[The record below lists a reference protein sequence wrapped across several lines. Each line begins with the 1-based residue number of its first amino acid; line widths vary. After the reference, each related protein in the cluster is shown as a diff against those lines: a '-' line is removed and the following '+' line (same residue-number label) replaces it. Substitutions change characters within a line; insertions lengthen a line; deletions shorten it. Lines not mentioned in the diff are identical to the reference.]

1 MNLRHQ
7 VPEFERLFIKQRL
20 DNPALVKEWCADVD
34 HDVRLPLLAL
44 VEGQVIGRATQHRRW
59 RLSNL
64 RVGDRMV
71 SHTMKLVLTCLALL
85 TTLTSAATFR
95 AGVATVDIS
104 PTEFPRI
111 IAGGFLEGRGEK
123 LADKLFVRSF
133 VLDDGKMKIAFA
145 IVDTC
150 MMEQALIDEA
160 KGIASK
166 QCGIPVERMMVSATH
181 THSAPAAMGCL
192 GTRKDTVYAKFLTPK
207 IAEAIVAANAALQPA
222 RIGWGSFD
230 DWEHT
235 HNRRWIRLPG
245 KEVVDPFGQP
255 TGRANMHPGYLSKDV
270 VGPSGPVDPQ
280 ISVIALQTLDGK
292 PLGVLANYSQHYF
305 GTAPVSADYFG
316 LFCKHL
322 AAKMGQQGDGNGPFV
337 CAMSQGTS
345 GDQMWMDYGAEKKT
359 LTIDHYASE
368 VADSAMKALQ
378 TVKYVDHA
386 PLGMVEKTL
395 ELNYRVPDEKRLAW
409 ARPIAAKIENDVPK
423 SKEEVYAREALILHE
438 RQKTSVKL
446 QAIRIGDLSIATL
459 PNEVYAI
466 TGLKLRE
473 KSPFGTHFN
482 IELANG
488 AEGYIPPPEQH
499 ELGGYTTWPARTA
512 GLEFFAETEIYEA
525 LVSAVFPLHDS
536 PSQPKVLRLGDY
548 PTALKSSA
556 PFAHWTLDS
565 MDLYAGLNVFF
576 GNPPKPRYSNTRRGM
591 EAMPPY
597 LAAENAK
604 AALIFSGTI
613 AIGLPGVG
621 SGLGYGENSALH
633 HSAFGV
639 SDLINR
645 SIHLAGGH
653 LETSNLKLGTQSSI
667 ALWFWLGHESG
678 ASDRKGELINALGVS
693 LKAHQFPDHTV
704 SLEWSA
710 PSEAPRSESSV
721 RNERPQTPDAA
732 QGTVRTTF
740 FADDW
745 HFAVLIRDGE
755 NVRVHLDGSEKPV
768 LTGKAG
774 KAANEVLFGQ
784 GLEGRLDEITIW
796 DRVIEPSLIAKLW
809 NISKVG
815 EENAKRAISRAE
827 RKKRAQVQSSAL
839 LKVHEN
845 WSASMRFK
853 NTKANNV
860 SAVTAYLISRGPK
873 GDHQAPGDHL
883 GIGGNFKDSSPGR
896 LFVFNGN
903 AASQIVRGT
912 TVIEPGTWNDVKM
925 ERLGSRVKV
934 TLNGKVEID
943 AELPVTAPGAKELF
957 FGKRCDDFA
966 PLEGTFEKVEVAGL
980 EKPAAPAPAPK
991 IELASKPLSPE
1002 ESAKK
1007 WHVREG
1013 YRIELVA
1020 AEPVVLDPVAF
1031 DWDEQ
1036 GRLWVI
1042 EMADYPMGMDGNGK
1056 AGGRV
1061 VRLEDTDHD
1070 GRYDKRHVIVSDLS
1084 YPTGIL
1090 TWREGVIVTAAPD
1103 IFFIS
1108 PDGTKKVLYTGFST
1122 GNQQLR
1128 VNGLRW
1134 GMDGWVYCAA
1144 GAHHGGYNKGTQI
1157 ECKLTGEKIDLGS
1170 RDFRFKPD
1178 TGEFDPQTGPSQ
1190 FGRARDD
1197 WGHWF
1202 GVQNSF
1208 PLWHYVLQDHYLRR
1222 NPHVIPPDPIHQL
1235 FPRNPPVYPASSME
1249 KRFHSFDQAGRFTS
1263 ACGIEVYRDQ
1273 VLFESGAAVPAAQP
1287 GAGQRPAP
1295 HLHAFTCEPF
1305 HNVVQ
1310 HHILEDDGVTFKAT
1324 VDVGAL
1330 AKARESDSANTS
1342 NSRSL
1347 ATAPTDFLASED
1359 RWCRPVMVRT
1369 GPDGALWV
1377 ADMYRYM
1384 IEHPQWLPQNGK
1396 EELLPHYREGDDKG
1410 RIWKIVKES
1419 IGSRPVFEWDNL
1431 STTPGSVNGWL
1442 RDKMQMVATWK
1453 GQMPAD
1459 PSFASPRGMM
1469 AVHLAWTALLI
1480 GKDSHP
1486 GEICLRLLRQTQP
1499 TDALA
1504 ARVREQA
1511 LQMAEKV
1518 AWSGD
1523 DSPPLHEALAKL
1535 VNDKDAKVRLQLACT
1550 LGELKF
1556 EWAGDL
1562 LAEVLNSA
1570 EQGSPLQ
1577 GAALSSVLPHLERV
1591 CARADAKSFAM
1602 LLRCALAT
1610 KNDKAIA
1617 ALVTRMDAQK
1627 GLEELMAVLD
1637 EKNLS
1642 LAAFAKQVTDA
1653 KAREAVEKMAA
1664 RLQQAAESIQTAPT
1678 MESLALLASD
1688 REHRERVKAL
1698 LPELW
1703 AKTGNA
1709 EVLRLVAKLQ
1719 PQGGVEF
1726 LLEGWDQRTPA
1737 LRVQILET
1745 LLSNDAWT
1753 LALLKRPEAKSADAA
1768 TRARL
1773 MKHPKKGIANLA
1785 EKIFADST
1793 SATRAAVV
1801 EKFKPALKLQGDETR
1816 GKTVFA
1822 SVCISCHR
1830 LDGVGLELGPD
1841 LRSVAQHDAE
1851 KLLNSILDPS
1861 AIIEPGFMAYHC
1873 TLKSGEQLYGVIA
1886 TETSASL
1893 TLKMAGNIT
1902 KSVLRSDVES
1912 LKSSGTSLMPEG
1924 LEAAMTPQSLA
1935 DLIAY
1940 LKLVR

>member
-1 MNLRHQ
+1 MKQAILSL
-7 VPEFERLFIKQRL
+7 FLFISIAAAQ
-20 DNPALVKEWCADVD
+20 PA
-34 HDVRLPLLAL
+34 
-44 VEGQVIGRATQHRRW
+44 
-59 RLSNL
+59 
-64 RVGDRMV
+64 
-71 SHTMKLVLTCLALL
+71 
-85 TTLTSAATFR
+85 FR
-95 AGVATVDIS
+95 AGVAAIDVS

-166 QCGIPVERMMVSATH
+166 QCGIPVDRMMVSATH

-207 IAEAIVAANAALQPA
+207 IAAAIVAANAALQPA
-222 RIGWGSFD
+222 RIGWGSYD

-280 ISVIALQTLDGK
+280 LSVIALQTLDGK

-305 GTAPVSADYFG
+305 GTSPVSADYFG

-322 AAKMGQQGDGNGPFV
+322 AAKMGQQGEGNGPFV

-359 LTIDHYASE
+359 ITIDHYASE
-368 VADSAMKALQ
+368 VAASAMKALQ
-378 TVKYVDHA
+378 TVTYVDHA
-386 PLGMVEKTL
+386 PLGMIEKTL

-409 ARPIAAKIENDVPK
+409 ARPVAAKIENDVPK
-423 SKEEVYAREALILHE
+423 NKEEVYAREALILHE

-466 TGLKLRE
+466 TGLKLRAA
-473 KSPFGTHFN
+473 SPLRLHFN

-488 AEGYIPPPEQH
+488 AEGYIPPLEQH
-499 ELGGYTTWPARTA
+499 DLGGYTTWPARTA
-512 GLEFFAETEIYEA
+512 GLEEEAESKMVDLLQLCYADLNYKPARKTIVYGSPYLRA
-525 LVSAVFPLHDS
+525 IGSAGVLGHWSLNWSTLASHLSDKADASAVF
-536 PSQPKVLRLGDY
+536 R
-548 PTALKSSA
+548 TASFNSEEISFRKSGACLNGVGRMA
-556 PFAHWTLDS
+556 PF
-565 MDLYAGLNVFF
+565 
-576 GNPPKPRYSNTRRGM
+576 
-591 EAMPPY
+591 
-597 LAAENAK
+597 
-604 AALIFSGTI
+604 
-613 AIGLPGVG
+613 LPGVG
-621 SGLGYGENSALH
+621 VGLGYDQESELKQSEFSDH
-633 HSAFGV
+633 FGV
-639 SDLINR
+639 NR

-653 LETSNLKLGTQSSI
+653 LETSNLELGPQASI
-667 ALWFWLGHESG
+667 AVWFWLGHESG
-678 ASDRKGELINALGVS
+678 ASDRSGELINVLGNS
-693 LKAHQFPDHTV
+693 LKTHQDGQH
-704 SLEWSA
+704 
-710 PSEAPRSESSV
+710 RV
-721 RNERPQTPDAA
+721 RLKLGGEETKE
-732 QGTVRTTF
+732 GL

-768 LTGKAG
+768 LSRKGEKG
-774 KAANEVLFGQ
+774 GNKVVFGQ

-796 DRVIEPSLIAKLW
+796 KGVIAPSLIAKLW

-815 EENAKRAISRAE
+815 EENAKRAVSRAE
-827 RKKRAQVQSSAL
+827 RKKRGAAVSAAQKDAVQRTAPHS
-839 LKVHEN
+839 EN

-883 GIGGNFKDSSPGR
+883 GIGGNYKDSSPGR

-912 TVIEPGTWNDVKM
+912 TVIEPGTWNDVKL

-934 TLNGKVEID
+934 TLNGKLEID

-966 PLEGTFEKVEVAGL
+966 PLEGDFSDVVVDGAAASWSAVGSDSATPLSTAGKSSNAGQPTKAVSPMPGGPGISATAL
-980 EKPAAPAPAPK
+980 QDAGAPK
-991 IELASKPLSPE
+991 KVPTATPPLSPE

-1042 EMADYPMGMDGNGK
+1042 EMADYPLGMDGNGK
-1056 AGGRV
+1056 AGGRA

-1108 PDGTKKVLYTGFST
+1108 PDGRKKVLYTGFST

-1144 GAHHGGYNKGTQI
+1144 GAHNAGYNKGTLI
-1157 ECKLTGEKIDLGS
+1157 ECKLTSEKIDLGS

-1263 ACGIEVYRDQ
+1263 ACGIEVYRDR
-1273 VLFESGAAVPAAQP
+1273 VLFDDGKT
-1287 GAGQRPAP
+1287 
-1295 HLHAFTCEPF
+1295 HAFTCEPF

-1310 HHILEDDGVTFKAT
+1310 HHVLEDDGVTFKA
-1324 VDVGAL
+1324 VPDSSHLAPRDEQAAL
-1330 AKARESDSANTS
+1330 KSGNAASKDNAQLIT
-1342 NSRSL
+1342 RSGDGYH
-1347 ATAPTDFLASED
+1347 DFLASED

-1396 EELLPHYREGDDKG
+1396 EEFLPHYREGDEKG
-1410 RIWKIVKES
+1410 RIWRVVKKSSAELQLAKTPPERD
-1419 IGSRPVFEWDNL
+1419 GLR
-1431 STTPGSVNGWL
+1431 TTLWCPNGWQ
-1442 RDKMQMVATWK
+1442 RDKAQMLTMWGKMLPIKEFVDFKEDTARAQT
-1453 GQMPAD
+1453 
-1459 PSFASPRGMM
+1459 
-1469 AVHLAWTALLI
+1469 AWTLLAM
-1480 GKDSHP
+1480 GKLP
-1486 GEICLRLLRQTQP
+1486 TATCLKLLGNETP
-1499 TDALA
+1499 
-1504 ARVREQA
+1504 RVREQA
-1511 LQMAEKV
+1511 LQMAERLT
-1518 AWSGD
+1518 WEGD
-1523 DSPPLHEALAKL
+1523 ESSPLQKAFAKL
-1535 VNDKDAKVRLQLACT
+1535 VNDKDEKVRLQLACS

-1556 EWAGDL
+1556 DWAADL
-1562 LAEVLNSA
+1562 LAELLNAAPAGSA
-1570 EQGSPLQ
+1570 LQ

-1591 CARADAKSFAM
+1591 CGRADEKSAGM
-1602 LLRCALAT
+1602 LFRCALAV
-1610 KNDKAIA
+1610 KNEKAIA
-1617 ALVTRMDAQK
+1617 ALVAR
-1627 GLEELMAVLD
+1627 LEGPAGIAELLGVLD
-1637 EKNLS
+1637 EKDLS
-1642 LAAFAKQVTDA
+1642 LAQFTKQVSSPEAQAGLKRMADMLA
-1653 KAREAVEKMAA
+1653 KAAVVVKTAKEAPPMA
-1664 RLQQAAESIQTAPT
+1664 E
-1678 MESLALLASD
+1678 LALLASD
-1688 REHRERVKAL
+1688 REHREMVKGM

-1703 AKTGNA
+1703 AKSVDVGALAKVRTDGTANTSDSRSLA
-1709 EVLRLVAKLQ
+1709 TAPTEVLRLVSKLQ
-1719 PQGGVEF
+1719 PKGGEQF

-1753 LALLKRPEAKSADAA
+1753 LALLKRPEAKACDAA

-1773 MKHPKKGIANLA
+1773 VKHPKKNIAQTA
-1785 EKIFADST
+1785 EKVFADSV

-1801 EKFKPALKLQGDETR
+1801 EKFKPALGMKGDAAR

-1822 SVCISCHR
+1822 SVCISCHK

-1841 LRSVAQHDAE
+1841 LRSVVQHDAE

-1873 TLKSGEQLYGVIA
+1873 ALKNGEQLYGVIA
-1886 TETSASL
+1886 TETSASM
-1893 TLKMAGNIT
+1893 TLKMAGNVT
-1902 KSVLRSDVES
+1902 RSVLRSDVAS
-1912 LKSSGTSLMPEG
+1912 LKSTGTSLMPEG
-1924 LEAAMTPQSLA
+1924 LEAVMTPQSLA

-1940 LKLVR
+1940 LKVAR

>member
-1 MNLRHQ
+1 MRYL
-7 VPEFERLFIKQRL
+7 
-20 DNPALVKEWCADVD
+20 LV
-34 HDVRLPLLAL
+34 LLLLA
-44 VEGQVIGRATQHRRW
+44 AP
-59 RLSNL
+59 
-64 RVGDRMV
+64 
-71 SHTMKLVLTCLALL
+71 
-85 TTLTSAATFR
+85 AAAQPVFR
-95 AGVATVDIS
+95 AGVAAVDVS
-104 PTEFPRI
+104 PKTFPRI
-111 IAGGFLEGRGEK
+111 IAGGFLEGRGER
-123 LADKLFVRSF
+123 LADRLFVRAF
-133 VLDDGKMKIAFA
+133 VLDDGQMQIALA

-150 MMEQALIDEA
+150 MMEQSLIDEA
-160 KGIASK
+160 KALASK
-166 QCGIPVERMMVSATH
+166 QCGIPVDHMMVSATH
-181 THSAPAAMGCL
+181 THAAPAAMGCL
-192 GTRKDTVYAKFLTPK
+192 GTRKDTEYAKFLTPK
-207 IAEAIVAANAALQPA
+207 IAEAIVAAHAARQPA
-222 RIGWGSFD
+222 RIGWGAFD
-230 DWEHT
+230 DWQHT

-280 ISVIALQTLDGK
+280 LSVIALQTLDGR

-305 GTAPVSADYFG
+305 GSGPVSADYYG
-316 LFCKHL
+316 HFCKHL
-322 AAKMGQQGDGNGPFV
+322 AAKLGQSGEGNGPFV

-345 GDQMWMDYGAEKKT
+345 GDQMWMDYGAEKKSIT
-359 LTIDHYASE
+359 LAPYASE
-368 VADSAMKALQ
+368 VADSALKALQ

-386 PLGMVEKTL
+386 PLGMIEKTL

-438 RQKTSVKL
+438 RQKTSLKL

-466 TGLKLRE
+466 TGLKLRAA
-473 KSPFGTHFN
+473 SPFGMHFN

-488 AEGYIPPPEQH
+488 AEGYIPPLEQH
-499 ELGGYTTWPARTA
+499 GLGGYTTWPARTA
-512 GLEFFAETEIYEA
+512 GLEVQAE
-525 LVSAVFPLHDS
+525 
-536 PSQPKVLRLGDY
+536 PKIV
-548 PTALKSSA
+548 TALSEA
-556 PFAHWTLDS
+556 VAEL
-565 MDLYAGLNVFF
+565 AG
-576 GNPPKPRYSNTRRGM
+576 KPVRTPRTNEGVY
-591 EAMPPY
+591 
-597 LAAENAK
+597 AK
-604 AALIFSGTI
+604 AVRASEPLAHFDCDDLTGLVRNTSGAPARLVGGHAL
-613 AIGLPGVG
+613 GLPGTG
-621 SGLGYGENSALH
+621 SGLGYGVESALRA
-633 HSAFGV
+633 SAFSAADG
-639 SDLINR
+639 INR
-645 SIHLAGGH
+645 AVQLAGGR
-653 LETSNLKLGTQSSI
+653 LEMTDLKIGGQASM
-667 ALWFWLGHESG
+667 AFWFWLGHAGG
-678 ASDRKGELINALGVS
+678 ASDRTGELIQALGVR
-693 LKAHQFPDHTV
+693 LKAHQFPGHTLR
-704 SLEWSA
+704 LEWGDQVASA
-710 PSEAPRSESSV
+710 SAEGSDSAEAE
-721 RNERPQTPDAA
+721 
-732 QGTVRTTF
+732 TTW

-774 KAANEVLFGQ
+774 KTANELLFGQ

-815 EENAKRAISRAE
+815 EENAKRAVSRAE

-839 LKVHEN
+839 LKAHEN

-860 SAVTAYLISRGPK
+860 SPVTAYIISRGPK

-883 GIGGNFKDSSPGR
+883 GIGGNSKDVSPGR

-903 AASQIVRGT
+903 AGGQIVRGT
-912 TVIEPGTWNDVKM
+912 TVIEPGSWHDVKL

-966 PLEGTFEKVEVAGL
+966 PLEGVFEKVEVAGL
-980 EKPAAPAPAPK
+980 EKSAIPALTSK
-991 IELASKPLSPE
+991 VELASQPLSPE

-1042 EMADYPMGMDGNGK
+1042 EMADYPLGMDGNGK

-1061 VRLEDTDHD
+1061 VRLEDTDND

-1090 TWREGVIVTAAPD
+1090 TWRDGVIVTAAPD
-1103 IFFIS
+1103 IFFVS
-1108 PDGTKKVLYTGFST
+1108 PDGTKKLLYTGFST

-1178 TGEFDPQTGPSQ
+1178 TGELDPQSGPSQ

-1208 PLWHYVLQDHYLRR
+1208 PLWHYVLQDHDLRR

-1263 ACGIEVYRDQ
+1263 ACGIEIYRDR
-1273 VLFESGAAVPAAQP
+1273 VLFADAK
-1287 GAGQRPAP
+1287 R
-1295 HLHAFTCEPF
+1295 HAFSCEPF

-1310 HHILEDDGVTFKAT
+1310 HILLEDDGVTFKAT
-1324 VDVGAL
+1324 RDPA
-1330 AKARESDSANTS
+1330 ESK
-1342 NSRSL
+1342 L
-1347 ATAPTDFLASED
+1347 DFLASED

-1384 IEHPQWLPQNGK
+1384 IEHPQWLPQQGRD
-1396 EELLPHYREGDDKG
+1396 ELLPHYREGDDKG
-1410 RIWKIVKES
+1410 RIWKVVRASARSGAKNSAEAEATLAS
-1419 IGSRPVFEWDNL
+1419 A
-1431 STTPGSVNGWL
+1431 NGWL
-1442 RDKMQMVATWK
+1442 RDKAQMRALWEGRV
-1453 GQMPAD
+1453 
-1459 PSFASPRGMM
+1459 PSAAAPLTPE
-1469 AVHLAWTALLI
+1469 AQAQLAWT
-1480 GKDSHP
+1480 
-1486 GEICLRLLRQTQP
+1486 RLLLG
-1499 TDALA
+1499 AAGAGECLELLA
-1504 ARVREQA
+1504 APSPRVREQA
-1511 LQMAEKV
+1511 LQMAARLEWPADLLPALQK
-1518 AWSGD
+1518 
-1523 DSPPLHEALAKL
+1523 ALAACL
-1535 VNDKDAKVRLQLACT
+1535 NDADDKVRLRLACT
-1550 LGELKF
+1550 LGDLDLP
-1556 EWAGDL
+1556 WAGDL
-1562 LAEVLNSA
+1562 LAELLDTA
-1570 EQGSPLQ
+1570 PAGSSLQ
-1577 GAALSSVLPHLERV
+1577 GAAMSSVLPHLERV
-1591 CARADAKSFAM
+1591 CAQFPEGGEPENNRVIGQLF
-1602 LLRCALAT
+1602 RCALAT
-1610 KNDKAIA
+1610 RNDKAVA
-1617 ALVTRMDAQK
+1617 ALVAQVEARVHM
-1627 GLEELMAVLD
+1627 EELLAVLD
-1637 EKNLS
+1637 ENRLS
-1642 LAAFAKQVTDA
+1642 LAEFSTQVSDPS
-1653 KAREAVEKMAA
+1653 ARAALERLSA
-1664 RLQQAAESIQTAPT
+1664 RLAQAAAAVASAEAAPPA
-1678 MESLALLASD
+1678 SDLALLAAD
-1688 REHRERVKAL
+1688 RGHREPVKRL
-1698 LPELW
+1698 LPALW
-1703 AKTGNA
+1703 AKTGDPQL
-1709 EVLRLVAKLQ
+1709 LRLIARLR
-1719 PQGGVEF
+1719 PAGAETF
-1726 LLEGWDQRTPA
+1726 LLEGWEGRTPA
-1737 LRVQILET
+1737 LRAQILET
-1745 LLSNDAWT
+1745 LLADEAWT
-1753 LALLKRPEAKSADAA
+1753 LALLKRPEAKACDAA

-1773 MKHPKKGIANLA
+1773 AQHPKKAVAQAAALA
-1785 EKIFADST
+1785 FQG
-1793 SATRAAVV
+1793 SATRAAVL
-1801 EKFKPALKLQGDETR
+1801 EKFRSALQLTGDAAR
-1816 GKTVFA
+1816 GKVVFA
-1822 SVCISCHR
+1822 QACMSCHK

-1851 KLLNSILDPS
+1851 KLFNSILDPS

-1873 TLKSGEQLYGVIA
+1873 TLHNGDQLYGVIA

-1893 TLKMAGNIT
+1893 TFKLAGNLT
-1902 KSVLRSDVES
+1902 KSVLRSEIAS
-1912 LKSSGTSLMPEG
+1912 LKSTGASLMPDG
-1924 LEAAMTPQSLA
+1924 LEAVLTPQSLA

-1940 LKLVR
+1940 LQQPR

>member
-1 MNLRHQ
+1 MRFKN
-7 VPEFERLFIKQRL
+7 V
-20 DNPALVKEWCADVD
+20 
-34 HDVRLPLLAL
+34 
-44 VEGQVIGRATQHRRW
+44 
-59 RLSNL
+59 
-64 RVGDRMV
+64 
-71 SHTMKLVLTCLALL
+71 MKLFSLLLFLLGGLTA
-85 TTLTSAATFR
+85 SAATFR

-111 IAGGFLEGRGEK
+111 IAGGFLEGRGER

-150 MMEQALIDEA
+150 MMEQSLIDEA
-160 KGIASK
+160 KGIAAK
-166 QCGIPVERMMVSATH
+166 QCGIPVDRMMVSATH

-192 GTRKDTVYAKFLTPK
+192 GTRKDTAYAKFLTPK

-235 HNRRWIRLPG
+235 HNRRWIRHIG

-280 ISVIALQTLDGK
+280 LSVISLQKLDGK

-322 AAKMGQQGDGNGPFV
+322 AAEMGQQGDGNGPFV

-359 LTIDHYASE
+359 ITIDTYASE
-368 VADSAMKALQ
+368 VADSAIKALQ
-378 TVKYVDHA
+378 TVKYLDHA

-395 ELNYRVPDEKRLAW
+395 ELKYRVPDEKRLAW

-473 KSPFGTHFN
+473 WSPFRTHFN

-488 AEGYIPPPEQH
+488 AEGYIPPYEQH
-499 ELGGYTTWPARTA
+499 KLGGYTTWPARTA
-512 GLEFFAETEIYEA
+512 GLETEAESKMLPQLSYALGILGTGVAREAKKEVGVYGHEIKVSKPSAHYSCDEIVSPKLHSPLSFARSMRSDEWVHDA
-525 LVSAVFPLHDS
+525 LLVGGH
-536 PSQPKVLRLGDY
+536 
-548 PTALKSSA
+548 
-556 PFAHWTLDS
+556 
-565 MDLYAGLNVFF
+565 
-576 GNPPKPRYSNTRRGM
+576 
-591 EAMPPY
+591 AMY
-597 LAAENAK
+597 
-604 AALIFSGTI
+604 
-613 AIGLPGVG
+613 LPGVG
-621 SGLGYGENSALH
+621 SGLGYGVESTLKL
-633 HSAFGV
+633 SSF
-639 SDLINR
+639 SKDQSINR
-645 SIHLAGGH
+645 AVQVAGGH
-653 LETSNLKLGTQSSI
+653 IKADWSNLPVERASPKERAPSAASI

-678 ASDRKGELINALGVS
+678 ARDRTGELINALGVS

-704 SLEWSA
+704 RLEWAKERDLPSPSSNPDLASPA
-710 PSEAPRSESSV
+710 PC
-721 RNERPQTPDAA
+721 
-732 QGTVRTTF
+732 

-755 NVRVHLDGSEKPV
+755 NVRVHLDGSDKPV

-815 EENAKRAISRAE
+815 EENAKRAVSRAE

-839 LKVHEN
+839 LKAHEN

-883 GIGGNFKDSSPGR
+883 GIGGSYKESSPGK

-912 TVIEPGTWNDVKM
+912 TVIEPGTWNDVKL
-925 ERLGSRVKV
+925 ERIGSRVKV

-980 EKPAAPAPAPK
+980 ESGAAVPAASKNAGETPAPHSP
-991 IELASKPLSPE
+991 PLSPE

-1013 YRIELVA
+1013 FRIELVA

-1042 EMADYPMGMDGNGK
+1042 EMADYPLGMDGNGK

-1061 VRLEDTDHD
+1061 VRLEDTDSD

-1090 TWREGVIVTAAPD
+1090 TWRKGVIVTAAPD

-1235 FPRNPPVYPASSME
+1235 FPRNPPVYPTSSSE

-1273 VLFESGAAVPAAQP
+1273 VLFNDGKT
-1287 GAGQRPAP
+1287 
-1295 HLHAFTCEPF
+1295 HAFTCEPF

-1310 HHILEDDGVTFKAT
+1310 HHILKDDGVTFKA
-1324 VDVGAL
+1324 VRDPA
-1330 AKARESDSANTS
+1330 ESKM
-1342 NSRSL
+1342 
-1347 ATAPTDFLASED
+1347 DFLASED

-1369 GPDGALWV
+1369 GPDGALWI

-1396 EELLPHYREGDDKG
+1396 EELLPHYREGDDRG
-1410 RIWKIVKES
+1410 RIWRVVRS
-1419 IGSRPVFEWDNL
+1419 S
-1431 STTPGSVNGWL
+1431 PGLQPAKTLARSGGLKPEATLASANGWC
-1442 RDKMQMVATWK
+1442 RDKAQMRALWDGKVPYQLQ
-1453 GQMPAD
+1453 GI
-1459 PSFASPRGMM
+1459 SSLLSASQY
-1469 AVHLAWTALLI
+1469 AWAKLI
-1480 GKDSHP
+1480 LKEFDHQA
-1486 GEICLRLLRQTQP
+1486 CLNMIDFESKEGFELEVCRI
-1499 TDALA
+1499 
-1504 ARVREQA
+1504 REQA
-1511 LQMAEKV
+1511 LQMAEKLEWK
-1518 AWSGD
+1518 ADES
-1523 DSPPLHEALAKL
+1523 SPLQEALAKL

-1562 LAEVLNSA
+1562 LAELLDA
-1570 EQGSPLQ
+1570 APADSPLQ

-1591 CARADAKSFAM
+1591 CAAFPEGGEPENNKAIGM
-1602 LLRCALAT
+1602 LFRCALAT
-1610 KNDKAIA
+1610 NNEKAIS
-1617 ALVTRMDAQK
+1617 ALLSQVEAKMHF
-1627 GLEELMAVLD
+1627 EELLTVLD

-1642 LAAFAKQVTDA
+1642 LAGFAKQVTDA
-1653 KAREAVEKMAA
+1653 KAREAIEKMAA

-1678 MESLALLASD
+1678 MESLTLLASD

-1703 AKTGNA
+1703 AKTGSA

-1719 PQGGVEF
+1719 PQGGEQF
-1726 LLEGWDQRTPA
+1726 LLEGWDQRTPT

-1773 MKHPKKGIANLA
+1773 MKHPKKSIADLA
-1785 EKIFADST
+1785 KKAFADST

-1801 EKFKPALKLQGDETR
+1801 EKFKPALKLPGDAAR

-1822 SVCISCHR
+1822 QVCISCHK

-1902 KSVLRSDVES
+1902 KSVLRSDVAS
-1912 LKSSGTSLMPEG
+1912 LKITGISLMPEG

-1940 LKLVR
+1940 LKKVR

>member
-1 MNLRHQ
+1 
-7 VPEFERLFIKQRL
+7 
-20 DNPALVKEWCADVD
+20 
-34 HDVRLPLLAL
+34 
-44 VEGQVIGRATQHRRW
+44 
-59 RLSNL
+59 
-64 RVGDRMV
+64 
-71 SHTMKLVLTCLALL
+71 
-85 TTLTSAATFR
+85 
-95 AGVATVDIS
+95 
-104 PTEFPRI
+104 
-111 IAGGFLEGRGEK
+111 
-123 LADKLFVRSF
+123 
-133 VLDDGKMKIAFA
+133 
-145 IVDTC
+145 
-150 MMEQALIDEA
+150 MMEQSLIDEA
-160 KGIASK
+160 KGIAEK
-166 QCGIPVERMMVSATH
+166 QCGIPVDRMMVSATH

-207 IAEAIVAANAALQPA
+207 IAEAIVAADKALQPA

-235 HNRRWIRLPG
+235 HNRRWIRLEG

-280 ISVIALQTLDGK
+280 LSVIALQTLDGK

-322 AAKMGQQGDGNGPFV
+322 ATKMGQQGDGNGPFV

-359 LTIDHYASE
+359 ITIDHYASE
-368 VADSAMKALQ
+368 VADSAIKALQ

-395 ELNYRVPDEKRLAW
+395 ELKYRVPDEKRLAW

-423 SKEEVYAREALILHE
+423 NKEEVYAREALILHE
-438 RQKTSVKL
+438 RQKTTVKL
-446 QAIRIGDLSIATL
+446 QAIRIGGLSIATL

-466 TGLKLRE
+466 TGLKLRAD
-473 KSPFGTHFN
+473 SPFGTHFN

-488 AEGYIPPPEQH
+488 AEGYIPPIEQH

-512 GLEFFAETEIYEA
+512 GLEQKAESKMLSMLNEGLLEMAGGPFAQDTHPGGSYALEIHSTNPLAHFGCGETGGTS
-525 LVSAVFPLHDS
+525 LVSEIDN
-536 PSQPKVLRLGDY
+536 K
-548 PTALKSSA
+548 
-556 PFAHWTLDS
+556 TL
-565 MDLYAGLNVFF
+565 
-576 GNPPKPRYSNTRRGM
+576 
-591 EAMPPY
+591 
-597 LAAENAK
+597 LAN
-604 AALIFSGTI
+604 LIGPHAFY
-613 AIGLPGVG
+613 LPGVG
-621 SGLGYGENSALH
+621 SGLGYDTESALTG
-633 HSAFGV
+633 SALTGSVFASYAFSG
-639 SDLINR
+639 SKHINR

-653 LETSNLKLGTQSSI
+653 LETSNLKLGTQATI

-678 ASDRKGELINALGVS
+678 ASDRTGELINALGVS
-693 LKAHQFPDHTV
+693 LKAHQFADHTV
-704 SLEWSA
+704 QLEWSA

-721 RNERPQTPDAA
+721 RSVPGDATAA
-732 QGTVRTTF
+732 QGTVRTT

-745 HFAVLIRDGE
+745 HFAVLIRDGG

-774 KAANEVLFGQ
+774 KAADEVLFGQ

-796 DRVIEPSLIAKLW
+796 DRVIEHSLVAKLW

-815 EENAKRAISRAE
+815 EENAKRAVSRAE
-827 RKKRAQVQSSAL
+827 RKKRVAAVTAAQKDAVQRTAPHS
-839 LKVHEN
+839 EN

-873 GDHQAPGDHL
+873 GDSKAPGDHL
-883 GIGGNFKDSSPGR
+883 GIGGSYKDSSPGR

-912 TVIEPGTWNDVKM
+912 TVIEPGTWNDVKL

-991 IELASKPLSPE
+991 IELASQPLSPE

-1042 EMADYPMGMDGNGK
+1042 EMADYPLGMDGNGK

-1273 VLFESGAAVPAAQP
+1273 VLFTDGKT
-1287 GAGQRPAP
+1287 
-1295 HLHAFTCEPF
+1295 HAFTCEPF

-1310 HHILEDDGVTFKAT
+1310 HHILEDDGVTFKA
-1324 VDVGAL
+1324 VRDPA
-1330 AKARESDSANTS
+1330 ESKM
-1342 NSRSL
+1342 
-1347 ATAPTDFLASED
+1347 DFLASED

-1410 RIWKIVKES
+1410 RIWRVVKQGAEGGAQRAAIPPAPQPTVDPVTKAVTLHLTNHPASWWES
-1419 IGSRPVFEWDNL
+1419 S
-1431 STTPGSVNGWL
+1431 NGWL
-1442 RDKMQMVATWK
+1442 RDKWQMKALWSNWPYEVGVWK
-1453 GQMPAD
+1453 K
-1459 PSFASPRGMM
+1459 PRGII
-1469 AVHLAWTALLI
+1469 AAQCLWTHVLHGKSSALRGGVL
-1480 GKDSHP
+1480 DF
-1486 GEICLRLLRQTQP
+1486 LLRKEP
-1499 TDALA
+1499 
-1504 ARVREQA
+1504 RSCEQA
-1511 LQMAEKV
+1511 LQMAELLN
-1518 AWSGD
+1518 WD
-1523 DSPPLHEALAKL
+1523 HEHELKLKLALEGLKNHENLKL
-1535 VNDKDAKVRLQLACT
+1535 RLQLACT
-1550 LGELKF
+1550 LGELKS

-1562 LAEVLNSA
+1562 LAEVLNST
-1570 EQGSPLQ
+1570 EPGSLLQ

-1591 CARADAKSFAM
+1591 CARADTKSFAM

-1610 KNDKAIA
+1610 KNEKAIA

-1627 GLEELMAVLD
+1627 GLEELLTVLD

-1642 LAAFAKQVTDA
+1642 LSAFAKQVTDA
-1653 KAREAVEKMAA
+1653 KAREAVEKMVA
-1664 RLQQAAESIQTAPT
+1664 RLQQAADSIQTAPT

-1688 REHRERVKAL
+1688 REHRETVKVL

-1709 EVLRLVAKLQ
+1709 EVLRLVSKLQ
-1719 PQGGVEF
+1719 PQGGEQF
-1726 LLEGWDQRTPA
+1726 LLEGWDQRTPT

-1753 LALLKRPEAKSADAA
+1753 LELLKRPEAKSADAA

-1773 MKHPKKGIANLA
+1773 MKHPKKNIASLA
-1785 EKIFADST
+1785 EKVFADST

-1822 SVCISCHR
+1822 SVCISCHK

-1841 LRSVAQHDAE
+1841 LRSVVQHDAE

-1902 KSVLRSDVES
+1902 KSVLRSDITS
-1912 LKSSGTSLMPEG
+1912 LKSTGTSLMPEG

-1940 LKLVR
+1940 LQSPERK

>member
-1 MNLRHQ
+1 MR
-7 VPEFERLFIKQRL
+7 
-20 DNPALVKEWCADVD
+20 
-34 HDVRLPLLAL
+34 PLLAL
-44 VEGQVIGRATQHRRW
+44 L
-59 RLSNL
+59 LS
-64 RVGDRMV
+64 V
-71 SHTMKLVLTCLALL
+71 
-85 TTLTSAATFR
+85 AAITNAQPAFR
-95 AGVATVDIS
+95 AGVAAIDVS
-104 PTEFPRI
+104 PATFPRI
-111 IAGGFLEGRGEK
+111 IAGGFLEGRGDK
-123 LADKLFVRSF
+123 LADRLLVRSF
-133 VLDDGKMKIAFA
+133 VLDDGRMQIAFA

-150 MMEQALIDEA
+150 MMEQSLIDEA
-160 KGIASK
+160 KALASK

-207 IAEAIVAANAALQPA
+207 IAEAIVAAHAALQPA

-230 DWEHT
+230 DWQHT
-235 HNRRWIRLPG
+235 HNRRWIRHPG

-255 TGRANMHPGYLSKDV
+255 TGRANMHPGYPSRDV

-280 ISVIALQTLDGK
+280 LSVIALQTPDGK

-322 AAKMGQQGDGNGPFV
+322 AAKMGQPGDGNGPFV

-359 LTIDHYASE
+359 LTIDTYASE
-368 VADSAMKALQ
+368 VADSAIKALQ

-409 ARPIAAKIENDVPK
+409 ARPIAAKVENDVPK
-423 SKEEVYAREALILHE
+423 NKEEVYAREALILHE
-438 RQKTSVKL
+438 RQKTSLKV

-473 KSPFGTHFN
+473 ASPFRMHFN

-512 GLEFFAETEIYEA
+512 GLEVETEPRMVATLSGAIAQLAGKPSRESQAPEGAYAEA
-525 LVSAVFPLHDS
+525 LRETQPLAHFRCNDLSGDVHNEHGASA
-536 PSQPKVLRLGDY
+536 RLVGGH
-548 PTALKSSA
+548 AL
-556 PFAHWTLDS
+556 
-565 MDLYAGLNVFF
+565 
-576 GNPPKPRYSNTRRGM
+576 
-591 EAMPPY
+591 
-597 LAAENAK
+597 
-604 AALIFSGTI
+604 
-613 AIGLPGVG
+613 GLPGAG
-621 SGLGYGENSALH
+621 SGLGYGEESALRA
-633 HSAFGV
+633 SAFSGARGV
-639 SDLINR
+639 NR
-645 SIHLAGGH
+645 AIHLAGGH
-653 LETSNLKLGTQSSI
+653 LETSALEPGTQASI
-667 ALWFWLGHESG
+667 AFWFWLGHESG
-678 ASDRKGELINALGVS
+678 ASDRTGELIHALGVR

-704 SLEWSA
+704 RLDWGDEVASA
-710 PSEAPRSESSV
+710 SAEESDSAKA
-721 RNERPQTPDAA
+721 ETPW
-732 QGTVRTTF
+732 

-745 HFAVLIRDGE
+745 HFAVLIREGGK
-755 NVRVHLDGSEKPV
+755 VRVHLDGSQKPV

-796 DRVIEPSLIAKLW
+796 DHVIEPSLIAKLW
-809 NISKVG
+809 NLSKVG
-815 EENAKRAISRAE
+815 GENAKRAVSRAE
-827 RKKRAQVQSSAL
+827 RKKRAQMQSSAL
-839 LKVHEN
+839 LKAHEN

-860 SAVTAYLISRGPK
+860 SAVTAYLISRGPR
-873 GDHQAPGDHL
+873 GDRQAPGDHL
-883 GIGGNFKDSSPGR
+883 GIGGNYQDSLPGR

-903 AASQIVRGT
+903 AAGQLVRGT
-912 TVIEPGTWNDVKM
+912 TVIEPGTWNDVKL

-934 TLNGKVEID
+934 TLNGRVEID

-966 PLEGTFEKVEVAGL
+966 PLEGVFEKVEVAGL
-980 EKPAAPAPAPK
+980 EKPATPAPAPK
-991 IELASKPLSPE
+991 VELASQPLSPE

-1007 WHVREG
+1007 WHVRDG

-1036 GRLWVI
+1036 GHLWVI
-1042 EMADYPMGMDGNGK
+1042 EMADYPLGMDGNGK

-1070 GRYDKRHVIVSDLS
+1070 GRHDNRHVIVSDLS

-1157 ECKLTGEKIDLGS
+1157 ECKLTGAKVDLGS

-1178 TGEFDPQTGPSQ
+1178 TGELDPQTGPSQ

-1235 FPRNPPVYPASSME
+1235 FTRNPPVYPASSME

-1273 VLFESGAAVPAAQP
+1273 VLFSDGKT
-1287 GAGQRPAP
+1287 
-1295 HLHAFTCEPF
+1295 HAFTCEPF

-1310 HHILEDDGVTFKAT
+1310 HHLLEDDGVTFKA
-1324 VDVGAL
+1324 VRDPA
-1330 AKARESDSANTS
+1330 ESK
-1342 NSRSL
+1342 L
-1347 ATAPTDFLASED
+1347 DFLASED

-1410 RIWKIVKES
+1410 RIWKVVRASARSGAKASAQDEATFAS
-1419 IGSRPVFEWDNL
+1419 A
-1431 STTPGSVNGWL
+1431 NGWL
-1442 RDKMQMVATWK
+1442 RDKAQMRALGAQLST
-1453 GQMPAD
+1453 QTI
-1459 PSFASPRGMM
+1459 ASLIEQVTSGKN
-1469 AVHLAWTALLI
+1469 AAAQAQAAWTLHQAGQLTPDLL
-1480 GKDSHP
+1480 K
-1486 GEICLRLLRQTQP
+1486 LLLLSENDEVVVQG
-1499 TDALA
+1499 
-1504 ARVREQA
+1504 
-1511 LQMAEKV
+1511 LQIAETMPWAKNE
-1518 AWSGD
+1518 
-1523 DSPPLHEALAKL
+1523 EALFLL
-1535 VNDKDAKVRLQLACT
+1535 VNDIRAHHPRVWMQLA
-1550 LGELKF
+1550 LSAGQWSGNWPADLAGSILQEELIGGLIF
-1556 EWAGDL
+1556 
-1562 LAEVLNSA
+1562 S
-1570 EQGSPLQ
+1570 
-1577 GAALSSVLPHLERV
+1577 AALSSTLPHLTRISEQ
-1591 CARADAKSFAM
+1591 FATYDGKVDM
-1602 LLRCALAT
+1602 RLVGTLLRCALAT
-1610 KNDKAIA
+1610 KNEKAIA
-1617 ALVTRMDAQK
+1617 ALVTRMEAPK
-1627 GLEELMAVLD
+1627 GLEELLAVLD

-1653 KAREAVEKMAA
+1653 KAREAVKKMAA

-1678 MESLALLASD
+1678 MESLTLLASD
-1688 REHRERVKAL
+1688 REHREKVKAL

-1753 LALLKRPEAKSADAA
+1753 LALLQRPEAKSADAA

-1773 MKHPKKGIANLA
+1773 MKHPKKNIASLA
-1785 EKIFADST
+1785 EKVFADST

-1801 EKFKPALKLQGDETR
+1801 EKFKPALQLQGDASR
-1816 GKTVFA
+1816 GKVVFA
-1822 SVCISCHR
+1822 SACISCHK

-1873 TLKSGEQLYGVIA
+1873 TLHNGEQLYGVIA

-1893 TLKMAGNIT
+1893 ALKMAGNLT
-1902 KSVLRSDVES
+1902 RSVLRSEIAS
-1912 LKSSGTSLMPEG
+1912 LKSTGTSLMPEG
-1924 LEAAMTPQSLA
+1924 LEAALTPQSLA

-1940 LKLVR
+1940 LQRPR

>member
-1 MNLRHQ
+1 M
-7 VPEFERLFIKQRL
+7 RL
-20 DNPALVKEWCADVD
+20 
-34 HDVRLPLLAL
+34 LLAL
-44 VEGQVIGRATQHRRW
+44 L
-59 RLSNL
+59 LSA
-64 RVGDRMV
+64 VTAV
-71 SHTMKLVLTCLALL
+71 AQPVFH
-85 TTLTSAATFR
+85 
-95 AGVATVDIS
+95 AGVAAVDVS
-104 PTEFPRI
+104 PRTFPRI
-111 IAGGFLEGRGEK
+111 IAGGFLEGRGER
-123 LADKLFVRSF
+123 LADRLFVRSF
-133 VLDDGKMKIAFA
+133 VLDDGQMKIAFA

-150 MMEQALIDEA
+150 MMEQSLIDEA
-160 KGIASK
+160 KALASK

-192 GTRKDTVYAKFLTPK
+192 GTRKDTEYAKFLTPK
-207 IAEAIVAANAALQPA
+207 IAEAIVAADKALQPA
-222 RIGWGSFD
+222 RIGWGSYD

-280 ISVIALQTLDGK
+280 LSVIALQTPDGK

-322 AAKMGQQGDGNGPFV
+322 AAKMGQQGEGNGPFV

-359 LTIDHYASE
+359 ITIDTYASE
-368 VADSAMKALQ
+368 VADSAIKALQ
-378 TVKYVDHA
+378 TVKHVDHA

-466 TGLKLRE
+466 TGLKLRA
-473 KSPFGTHFN
+473 KSPFEMHFN

-488 AEGYIPPPEQH
+488 AEGYIPPLEQH
-499 ELGGYTTWPARTA
+499 KLGGYTTWPARTA
-512 GLEFFAETEIYEA
+512 GLEELAEHEM
-525 LVSAVFPLHDS
+525 V
-536 PSQPKVLRLGDY
+536 K
-548 PTALKSSA
+548 
-556 PFAHWTLDS
+556 
-565 MDLYAGLNVFF
+565 
-576 GNPPKPRYSNTRRGM
+576 
-591 EAMPPY
+591 Y
-597 LAAENAK
+597 LADMTRGFSHHKENKDQQDGPYSMEVWKSKPLAFFECNELQESIQQYPVDGYHIYLSEMNRC
-604 AALIFSGTI
+604 ARA
-613 AIGLPGVG
+613 LPGVG
-621 SGLGYGENSALH
+621 AGLGYGDESRLRA
-633 HSAFGV
+633 SAFSKQGV
-639 SDLINR
+639 INR
-645 SIHLAGGH
+645 SLQMAGGWLLSNWTVLRRLQLPPSRTH
-653 LETSNLKLGTQSSI
+653 PSSLEAQKHSSI

-678 ASDRKGELINALGVS
+678 ASDRTGELINALGVS

-704 SLEWSA
+704 KLEWGDKVASA
-710 PSEAPRSESSV
+710 SAEGSDSAEAE
-721 RNERPQTPDAA
+721 
-732 QGTVRTTF
+732 TTF

-815 EENAKRAISRAE
+815 EENAKRAVSRAE

-839 LKVHEN
+839 LKAHEN
-845 WSASMRFK
+845 WSASMRFM

-873 GDHQAPGDHL
+873 GDPQAPGDHL
-883 GIGGNFKDSSPGR
+883 GIGGSYKDSSPGR

-912 TVIEPGTWNDVKM
+912 TVIEPGTWNDVKL
-925 ERLGSRVKV
+925 ERIGSRVKV

-943 AELPVTAPGAKELF
+943 AELPVTAPDAKELF

-966 PLEGTFEKVEVAGL
+966 PLEGAFEKVEVAGL
-980 EKPAAPAPAPK
+980 GKPAIPAPAPK
-991 IELASKPLSPE
+991 VELASQPLSPE

-1007 WHVREG
+1007 WHVRDG

-1042 EMADYPMGMDGNGK
+1042 EMADYPLGMDGNGK

-1108 PDGTKKVLYTGFST
+1108 PDGTKKLLYTGFST

-1208 PLWHYVLQDHYLRR
+1208 PLWHYVLQDHDLRR
-1222 NPHVIPPDPIHQL
+1222 NPHVIPPDPLHQL

-1263 ACGIEVYRDQ
+1263 ACGIEIYRDR
-1273 VLFESGAAVPAAQP
+1273 VLFADAKT
-1287 GAGQRPAP
+1287 
-1295 HLHAFTCEPF
+1295 HAFSCEPF

-1310 HHILEDDGVTFKAT
+1310 HIVLEDDGVTFKA
-1324 VDVGAL
+1324 
-1330 AKARESDSANTS
+1330 ARDPAESK
-1342 NSRSL
+1342 
-1347 ATAPTDFLASED
+1347 TDFLASED

-1384 IEHPQWLPQNGK
+1384 IEHPQWLPQQGRD
-1396 EELLPHYREGDDKG
+1396 ELLPHYREGDDKG
-1410 RIWKIVKES
+1410 RIWKVVRASARSGAKDSAEATLAS
-1419 IGSRPVFEWDNL
+1419 A
-1431 STTPGSVNGWL
+1431 NGWL
-1442 RDKMQMVATWK
+1442 RDKAQMRALWEGRVPPPTHPATPEA
-1453 GQMPAD
+1453 QAQ
-1459 PSFASPRGMM
+1459 
-1469 AVHLAWTALLI
+1469 LAWT
-1480 GKDSHP
+1480 
-1486 GEICLRLLRQTQP
+1486 RLLLGAAR
-1499 TDALA
+1499 AGECLELLA
-1504 ARVREQA
+1504 APSPRVREQA
-1511 LQMAEKV
+1511 LQMAARLKWPVDLETDLQKV
-1518 AWSGD
+1518 LAVCANDAD
-1523 DSPPLHEALAKL
+1523 D
-1535 VNDKDAKVRLQLACT
+1535 KVRLQLACT
-1550 LGELKF
+1550 LGDF
-1556 EWAGDL
+1556 DMPWAGDL
-1562 LAEVLNSA
+1562 LAELLDA
-1570 EQGSPLQ
+1570 APAGSPLQ
-1577 GAALSSVLPHLERV
+1577 GAAMSSVLPHLERV
-1591 CARADAKSFAM
+1591 CAQFPEGGEPENNRVIGQLF
-1602 LLRCALAT
+1602 RCTLAT
-1610 KNDKAIA
+1610 RNDKAVA
-1617 ALVTRMDAQK
+1617 ALVAQVEARVHM
-1627 GLEELMAVLD
+1627 EELLAALD
-1637 EKNLS
+1637 ENRLS
-1642 LAAFAKQVTDA
+1642 LAEFTAQVSDA
-1653 KAREAVEKMAA
+1653 SARTALDRLSA
-1664 RLQQAAESIQTAPT
+1664 RLEQAAAAVASAEAAPPA
-1678 MESLALLASD
+1678 SDLALLAAD
-1688 REHRERVKAL
+1688 RGHREPVKRL
-1698 LPELW
+1698 LPALW
-1703 AKTGNA
+1703 AKTGDP
-1709 EVLRLVAKLQ
+1709 ELLRLIARLR
-1719 PQGGVEF
+1719 PAGAETF
-1726 LLEGWDQRTPA
+1726 LLAGWDGRTPA
-1737 LRVQILET
+1737 LRAQILET
-1745 LLSNDAWT
+1745 LLADEAWT
-1753 LALLKRPEAKSADAA
+1753 LALLKRPEAKACDAA

-1773 MKHPKKGIANLA
+1773 AQHPKKPVAQAAALA
-1785 EKIFADST
+1785 FQG
-1793 SATRAAVV
+1793 SAMRAAVL
-1801 EKFKPALKLQGDETR
+1801 EKFRPALQLTGDAAR
-1816 GKTVFA
+1816 GKVVFA
-1822 SVCISCHR
+1822 QACMSCHK

-1851 KLLNSILDPS
+1851 KLFNSILDPS

-1873 TLKSGEQLYGVIA
+1873 TLNNGEQIYGVIA

-1893 TLKMAGNIT
+1893 TFKLAGNLT
-1902 KSVLRSDVES
+1902 KSVLRSEIAS
-1912 LKSSGTSLMPEG
+1912 LKSTGASLMPDG
-1924 LEAAMTPQSLA
+1924 LEAVLTPQSLA

-1940 LKLVR
+1940 LRQPR

>member
-1 MNLRHQ
+1 
-7 VPEFERLFIKQRL
+7 
-20 DNPALVKEWCADVD
+20 
-34 HDVRLPLLAL
+34 
-44 VEGQVIGRATQHRRW
+44 
-59 RLSNL
+59 
-64 RVGDRMV
+64 
-71 SHTMKLVLTCLALL
+71 
-85 TTLTSAATFR
+85 
-95 AGVATVDIS
+95 
-104 PTEFPRI
+104 
-111 IAGGFLEGRGEK
+111 
-123 LADKLFVRSF
+123 
-133 VLDDGKMKIAFA
+133 
-145 IVDTC
+145 
-150 MMEQALIDEA
+150 
-160 KGIASK
+160 
-166 QCGIPVERMMVSATH
+166 
-181 THSAPAAMGCL
+181 
-192 GTRKDTVYAKFLTPK
+192 
-207 IAEAIVAANAALQPA
+207 
-222 RIGWGSFD
+222 
-230 DWEHT
+230 
-235 HNRRWIRLPG
+235 
-245 KEVVDPFGQP
+245 
-255 TGRANMHPGYLSKDV
+255 
-270 VGPSGPVDPQ
+270 
-280 ISVIALQTLDGK
+280 
-292 PLGVLANYSQHYF
+292 
-305 GTAPVSADYFG
+305 
-316 LFCKHL
+316 
-322 AAKMGQQGDGNGPFV
+322 MGQQGDGNGPFV

-359 LTIDHYASE
+359 ITIEHYASE

-378 TVKYVDHA
+378 TVKYADHA
-386 PLGMVEKTL
+386 PLGMIEKTL
-395 ELNYRVPDEKRLAW
+395 ELKYRVPDEKRLAW
-409 ARPIAAKIENDVPK
+409 ARPIAAKIENDLPK
-423 SKEEVYAREALILHE
+423 NKEEVYAREALILHE

-459 PNEVYAI
+459 PNEVYAL

-473 KSPFGTHFN
+473 ASPFGIHFN

-488 AEGYIPPPEQH
+488 ATGYIPPPEQH
-499 ELGGYTTWPARTA
+499 TLGGYTTWPARTA
-512 GLEFFAETEIYEA
+512 GLEIQAEPQMVAMLSESIAHVAGKPSRPIRASDGPYSSETLASKPASYFRCDDARSTLTNEVGAEA
-525 LVSAVFPLHDS
+525 KLI
-536 PSQPKVLRLGDY
+536 G
-548 PTALKSSA
+548 
-556 PFAHWTLDS
+556 AHAF
-565 MDLYAGLNVFF
+565 Y
-576 GNPPKPRYSNTRRGM
+576 
-591 EAMPPY
+591 
-597 LAAENAK
+597 
-604 AALIFSGTI
+604 
-613 AIGLPGVG
+613 LPGAG
-621 SGLGYGENSALH
+621 SGLGYDEESALKPSPFS
-633 HSAFGV
+633 SAHT
-639 SDLINR
+639 INR
-645 SIHLAGGH
+645 SIQLAGGH
-653 LETSNLKLGTQSSI
+653 LETSNLKLGTQSAI

-678 ASDRKGELINALGVS
+678 ASDRMGELINALGVS
-693 LKAHQFPDHTV
+693 LKAHQFPDHTLQ
-704 SLEWSA
+704 LELASGD
-710 PSEAPRSESSV
+710 SNVVQSFSS
-721 RNERPQTPDAA
+721 TDAA
-732 QGTVRTTF
+732 SKGSNHGLKPMTTF
-740 FADDW
+740 VADDW

-784 GLEGRLDEITIW
+784 RLEGRLDEITVW

-815 EENAKRAISRAE
+815 EENAKRAVSRAE
-827 RKKRAQVQSSAL
+827 RKKRTQVQSSAM
-839 LKVHEN
+839 LKAHEN

-883 GIGGNFKDSSPGR
+883 GIGGNFKDSLPGR

-912 TVIEPGTWNDVKM
+912 TLIEPGTWNDVKL

-957 FGKRCDDFA
+957 FSKRCDDFA
-966 PLEGTFEKVEVAGL
+966 PLEGAFEKIEVAGL
-980 EKPAAPAPAPK
+980 EKPAAAAPAPK
-991 IELASKPLSPE
+991 LEVASQPLSPE

-1042 EMADYPMGMDGNGK
+1042 EMADYPLGMDGNGK

-1070 GRYDKRHVIVSDLS
+1070 GRYDKRSVIVSDLS

-1108 PDGTKKVLYTGFST
+1108 PDGTKKLLYTGFST

-1202 GVQNSF
+1202 GVQNSS

-1235 FPRNPPVYPASSME
+1235 FPRNPPVYPASSSE

-1273 VLFESGAAVPAAQP
+1273 VLFNDGKT
-1287 GAGQRPAP
+1287 
-1295 HLHAFTCEPF
+1295 HAFTCEPF

-1310 HHILEDDGVTFKAT
+1310 HHVLEDDGVTFKA
-1324 VDVGAL
+1324 VPDSSHL
-1330 AKARESDSANTS
+1330 ASRTDRREIASQRLPGGGSE
-1342 NSRSL
+1342 
-1347 ATAPTDFLASED
+1347 ATANEQMASKSGKASKQENASLISTERDDHSAVAFHDFLASED

-1410 RIWKIVKES
+1410 RIWKVVRASARSGATDSAKAEATFAS
-1419 IGSRPVFEWDNL
+1419 A
-1431 STTPGSVNGWL
+1431 NGWC
-1442 RDKMQMVATWK
+1442 RDKAQ
-1453 GQMPAD
+1453 
-1459 PSFASPRGMM
+1459 MM
-1469 AVHLAWTALLI
+1469 ALQGGSIARSVDHEAPFVQFVWTHLVKGTLSNEMALKLFEFQTPRVH
-1480 GKDSHP
+1480 
-1486 GEICLRLLRQTQP
+1486 
-1499 TDALA
+1499 
-1504 ARVREQA
+1504 EQA
-1511 LQMAEKV
+1511 LQIAEKV
-1518 AWSGD
+1518 EWKGD
-1523 DSPPLHEALAKL
+1523 DSSPLQKALAKL
-1535 VNDKDAKVRLQLACT
+1535 LNDKDAKVRLQLACT

-1570 EQGSPLQ
+1570 EPGSPLQ

-1591 CARADAKSFAM
+1591 CARADSKSFAM

-1610 KNDKAIA
+1610 KNEKAIA

-1627 GLEELMAVLD
+1627 GLEELLGALD

-1664 RLQQAAESIQTAPT
+1664 KLQQAADSIQTAPT
-1678 MESLALLASD
+1678 MESLTLLASD
-1688 REHRERVKAL
+1688 REHREMVKGL

-1703 AKTGNA
+1703 AKTGKTD
-1709 EVLRLVAKLQ
+1709 VLRLVAKLQ
-1719 PQGGVEF
+1719 PQGGEQF

-1753 LALLKRPEAKSADAA
+1753 LALLKRPEAKSADASM
-1768 TRARL
+1768 RARL
-1773 MKHPKKGIANLA
+1773 IKHPKKNIANLA
-1785 EKIFADST
+1785 EKVFADST

-1801 EKFKPALKLQGDETR
+1801 AKFKPALTLTGDAAK
-1816 GKTVFA
+1816 GKVVF
-1822 SVCISCHR
+1822 SQVCISCHK

-1873 TLKSGEQLYGVIA
+1873 TMKSGEQLYGVIA

-1902 KSVLRSDVES
+1902 KSVLRSDVAS
-1912 LKSSGTSLMPEG
+1912 LKSAGTSLMPEG

-1940 LKLVR
+1940 LKMAR

>member
-1 MNLRHQ
+1 MR
-7 VPEFERLFIKQRL
+7 I
-20 DNPALVKEWCADVD
+20 
-34 HDVRLPLLAL
+34 LPLGILLHA
-44 VEGQVIGRATQHRRW
+44 VTI
-59 RLSNL
+59 LSAQP
-64 RVGDRMV
+64 V
-71 SHTMKLVLTCLALL
+71 
-85 TTLTSAATFR
+85 FR
-95 AGVATVDIS
+95 AGVAAVDIS

-111 IAGGFLEGRGEK
+111 IAGSFLEKRGDK
-123 LADKLFVRSF
+123 LTDPLFVRAF
-133 VLDDGKMKIAFA
+133 VLEDGKMKIAFA

-150 MMEQALIDEA
+150 MMEQSLIDEA

-166 QCGIPVERMMVSATH
+166 QCGIPVDRMMVSATH
-181 THSAPAAMGCL
+181 THSAPAAMSCL

-245 KEVVDPFGQP
+245 KEIVDPYGQP
-255 TGRANMHPGYLSKDV
+255 TGRAHMHPGYLSKDV

-280 ISVIALQTLDGK
+280 LSVIALQTFDGK

-305 GTAPVSADYFG
+305 GSQPTSADYYG
-316 LFCKHL
+316 HFCRHL

-345 GDQMWMDYGAEKKT
+345 GDQMWMDYGAEKKDVT
-359 LTIDHYASE
+359 LDAYAAS

-386 PLGMVEKTL
+386 PLGMIEKTL
-395 ELNYRVPDEKRLAW
+395 ELSYRVPDEKRLAW
-409 ARPIAAKIENDVPK
+409 ARPIAAKIENDLPK
-423 SKEEVYAREALILHE
+423 DKEEVYAREALILHE
-438 RQKTSVKL
+438 RQKTTVKL

-473 KSPFGTHFN
+473 MSPLGMHFN

-488 AEGYIPPPEQH
+488 AEGYIPPMEQH
-499 ELGGYTTWPARTA
+499 TLGGYTTWPARTA
-512 GLEFFAETEIYEA
+512 GLEVKAEPAMVDTLSESISQIA
-525 LVSAVFPLHDS
+525 GKAARPLGPEDGPFSRETHASKPVAHFRCDDAHS
-536 PSQPKVLRLGDY
+536 ILSNEFGAPAKIVGGHAFYLPGPGSRLGYDEES
-548 PTALKSSA
+548 ALRPSA
-556 PFAHWTLDS
+556 
-565 MDLYAGLNVFF
+565 
-576 GNPPKPRYSNTRRGM
+576 
-591 EAMPPY
+591 
-597 LAAENAK
+597 
-604 AALIFSGTI
+604 FSGATK
-613 AIGLPGVG
+613 
-621 SGLGYGENSALH
+621 
-633 HSAFGV
+633 
-639 SDLINR
+639 INR

-653 LETSNLKLGTQSSI
+653 LETSGVKLGTQASI

-678 ASDRKGELINALGVS
+678 ASERTGELINALGVS
-693 LKAHQFPDHTV
+693 LKAHQFADHTLK
-704 SLEWSA
+704 LEWGMSKERGLPSPSSNPDLASPA
-710 PSEAPRSESSV
+710 PC
-721 RNERPQTPDAA
+721 
-732 QGTVRTTF
+732 

-755 NVRVHLDGSEKPV
+755 NVRVHLDGSENPV

-774 KAANEVLFGQ
+774 NAANEVLFGQ

-809 NISKVG
+809 DISKVG
-815 EENAKRAISRAE
+815 EENAKRAVSRAE

-839 LKVHEN
+839 LKAHEN
-845 WSASMRFK
+845 WSASLRFK

-860 SAVTAYLISRGPK
+860 SAVTVYLISRGPK
-873 GDHQAPGDHL
+873 GDPQAPGDHL
-883 GIGGNFKDSSPGR
+883 GIGGNYKDSSPGR

-912 TVIEPGTWNDVKM
+912 TVIEPGTWNDVKL

-966 PLEGTFEKVEVAGL
+966 PLEGEFEKVEVSGLAPSTKPLRTSQTTSSEAPEAQKGSPTDSGKPTDWLLKKSAGL
-980 EKPAAPAPAPK
+980 PESVGNHSPHSVPTTTQ
-991 IELASKPLSPE
+991 PLSPE

-1007 WHVREG
+1007 WHVRDG

-1042 EMADYPMGMDGNGK
+1042 EMADYPLGMDGNGK
-1056 AGGRV
+1056 AGGRL
-1061 VRLEDTDHD
+1061 VRLTDSDAD
-1070 GRYDKRHVIVSDLS
+1070 GRYDQREVIADGLNF
-1084 YPTGIL
+1084 PTGVL
-1090 TWREGVIVTAAPD
+1090 TWRDGALVTAAPD

-1144 GAHHGGYNKGTQI
+1144 GAHNSGYNKGTLI
-1157 ECKLTGEKIDLGS
+1157 ECKLTGEKVDLGS

-1222 NPHVIPPDPIHQL
+1222 NPHVIPPNPIHQL
-1235 FPRNPPVYPASSME
+1235 FPRNPPVHPASSME
-1249 KRFHSFDQAGRFTS
+1249 KRFHNFDQAGRFTS
-1263 ACGIEVYRDQ
+1263 ACGIEVYRDR
-1273 VLFESGAAVPAAQP
+1273 VLFEDKMT
-1287 GAGQRPAP
+1287 
-1295 HLHAFTCEPF
+1295 HAFSCEPF
-1305 HNVVQ
+1305 HNLVQ
-1310 HHILEDDGVTFKAT
+1310 HIVLEEDGVTFKAT

-1330 AKARESDSANTS
+1330 AKAREGDST
-1342 NSRSL
+1342 NSPDIRSL
-1347 ATAPTDFLASED
+1347 ATAPTSAVGALAKAREGDTANGANSRLPLQAPTTDFLASED

-1369 GPDGALWV
+1369 GPDGALWI

-1410 RIWKIVKES
+1410 RIWRVVKSSHLAPRDEQTAS
-1419 IGSRPVFEWDNL
+1419 KNGKAL
-1431 STTPGSVNGWL
+1431 SKGNALLISQERDDYFASPNGWL
-1442 RDKMQMVATWK
+1442 RDKAQMRAFWTKLSTQAIAALFEQATSGKNAAAQAQTAWTLHQAGQLTPDLLKLLLLSDNDEVVVQGLQIAESMPWEKNEEALLLLVNGNRARHPRVRMQLALSA
-1453 GQMPAD
+1453 GQWSGNWPAD
-1459 PSFASPRGMM
+1459 VVGSI
-1469 AVHLAWTALLI
+1469 L
-1480 GKDSHP
+1480 
-1486 GEICLRLLRQTQP
+1486 EE
-1499 TDALA
+1499 
-1504 ARVREQA
+1504 EQA
-1511 LQMAEKV
+1511 DGLIF
-1518 AWSGD
+1518 S
-1523 DSPPLHEALAKL
+1523 
-1535 VNDKDAKVRLQLACT
+1535 
-1550 LGELKF
+1550 
-1556 EWAGDL
+1556 
-1562 LAEVLNSA
+1562 
-1570 EQGSPLQ
+1570 
-1577 GAALSSVLPHLERV
+1577 AALSSSLPHLTRICEQFGGYEGKV
-1591 CARADAKSFAM
+1591 DLKLVGT

-1610 KNDKAIA
+1610 KNDKAITT
-1617 ALVTRMDAQK
+1617 LVTRMDAQK
-1627 GLEELMAVLD
+1627 GLEELLAVLD
-1637 EKNLS
+1637 EKDLS
-1642 LAAFAKQVTDA
+1642 LAVFAKQVTDA
-1653 KAREAVEKMAA
+1653 KARKAVEKMAA
-1664 RLQQAAESIQTAPT
+1664 RLQQAAGSIQTAPT

-1688 REHRERVKAL
+1688 REHRERVKVL

-1703 AKTGNA
+1703 AKSVAVGALAKAREGGANA
-1709 EVLRLVAKLQ
+1709 RLPLQAAAPTDVLRLIAKLQ
-1719 PQGGVEF
+1719 PQGSEQF
-1726 LLEGWDQRTPA
+1726 LLEGWDQRTPT

-1773 MKHPKKGIANLA
+1773 MKHPKKNIASLA
-1785 EKIFADST
+1785 EKVFADST

-1801 EKFKPALKLQGDETR
+1801 EKFKPALKLQGDSAR

-1822 SVCISCHR
+1822 SVCISCHK

-1873 TLKSGEQLYGVIA
+1873 TLKNGEQLYGIVAVETA
-1886 TETSASL
+1886 TSITFKLPGNL
-1893 TLKMAGNIT
+1893 TRP
-1902 KSVLRSDVES
+1902 VLRTEISS
-1912 LKSSGTSLMPEG
+1912 MKSTGTSLMPEG
-1924 LEAAMTPQSLA
+1924 LEAALTPQTLA
-1935 DLIAY
+1935 DVIAY
-1940 LKLVR
+1940 LQMAR

>member
-1 MNLRHQ
+1 MKH
-7 VPEFERLFIKQRL
+7 
-20 DNPALVKEWCADVD
+20 A
-34 HDVRLPLLAL
+34 LLAL
-44 VEGQVIGRATQHRRW
+44 FL
-59 RLSNL
+59 LS
-64 RVGDRMV
+64 G
-71 SHTMKLVLTCLALL
+71 LTA
-85 TTLTSAATFR
+85 SAATFR

-150 MMEQALIDEA
+150 MMEQSLIDEA
-160 KGIASK
+160 KGIAAK
-166 QCGIPVERMMVSATH
+166 QCGIPVDRMMVSATH

-280 ISVIALQTLDGK
+280 LSVIALQTLDGK

-322 AAKMGQQGDGNGPFV
+322 AAKMGQGDGNGPFV

-359 LTIDHYASE
+359 ITIDHYASE

-378 TVKYVDHA
+378 SVKYVDHA

-395 ELNYRVPDEKRLAW
+395 ELKYRVPDEKRLAW

-466 TGLKLRE
+466 TGLKLRAA
-473 KSPFGTHFN
+473 SPFGTHFN

-488 AEGYIPPPEQH
+488 AEGYIPPIEQH
-499 ELGGYTTWPARTA
+499 MLGGYTTWPARTA
-512 GLEFFAETEIYEA
+512 GLEVDAERQMSHALGYE
-525 LVSAVFPLHDS
+525 
-536 PSQPKVLRLGDY
+536 
-548 PTALKSSA
+548 
-556 PFAHWTLDS
+556 
-565 MDLYAGLNVFF
+565 LNVL
-576 GNPPKPRYSNTRRGM
+576 GKS
-591 EAMPPY
+591 
-597 LAAENAK
+597 LARHAK
-604 AALIFSGTI
+604 AEIGVYGQAIEASKPWAHCDCNEISGEILQSPLT
-613 AIGLPGVG
+613 APKSRRSDSWNVGSQLVGGHAFYLPGVA
-621 SGLGYGENSALH
+621 SGLGYDAESTLTG
-633 HSAFGV
+633 SAFSG
-639 SDLINR
+639 SKHINR
-645 SIHLAGGH
+645 AIHLSGGH
-653 LETSNLKLGTQSSI
+653 LETSNLELKLGTQSSI

-678 ASDRKGELINALGVS
+678 ASDRTGELINALGVS

-704 SLEWSA
+704 KLEWGDKVASA
-710 PSEAPRSESSV
+710 SAEGSDSAKAE
-721 RNERPQTPDAA
+721 
-732 QGTVRTTF
+732 TTL

-796 DRVIEPSLIAKLW
+796 GRVIEPTLIAKLW

-815 EENAKRAISRAE
+815 EENAKRAVSRAE
-827 RKKRAQVQSSAL
+827 RKKRGAAVSAAQKDAVQRTAPHS
-839 LKVHEN
+839 EN

-883 GIGGNFKDSSPGR
+883 GIGGSYKDSSPGR

-912 TVIEPGTWNDVKM
+912 TVIEPGTWNDVKL

-957 FGKRCDDFA
+957 FGRRCDDFA
-966 PLEGTFEKVEVAGL
+966 PLEGEFEKVEVAGL
-980 EKPAAPAPAPK
+980 ESGAAVPAASKNAGETPAPH
-991 IELASKPLSPE
+991 SQPLSPE

-1042 EMADYPMGMDGNGK
+1042 EMADYPLGMDGNGK

-1263 ACGIEVYRDQ
+1263 ACGIEVYRD
-1273 VLFESGAAVPAAQP
+1273 VKLFNDGKT
-1287 GAGQRPAP
+1287 
-1295 HLHAFTCEPF
+1295 HAFTCEPF

-1310 HHILEDDGVTFKAT
+1310 HHILEDDGVTFKA
-1324 VDVGAL
+1324 VRDPA
-1330 AKARESDSANTS
+1330 ESKM
-1342 NSRSL
+1342 
-1347 ATAPTDFLASED
+1347 DFLASED

-1410 RIWKIVKES
+1410 RIWKVVRASARSGANDSAKAEATFAS
-1419 IGSRPVFEWDNL
+1419 A
-1431 STTPGSVNGWL
+1431 NGLL
-1442 RDKMQMVATWK
+1442 RDKAQMRALWEGKAPTFDPVASSIGTV
-1453 GQMPAD
+1453 AD
-1459 PSFASPRGMM
+1459 
-1469 AVHLAWTALLI
+1469 AWTALSL
-1480 GKDSHP
+1480 GKLSASDCIVLLNDDY
-1486 GEICLRLLRQTQP
+1486 GEQRYI
-1499 TDALA
+1499 
-1504 ARVREQA
+1504 REQA
-1511 LQMAEKV
+1511 LQMAEKID
-1518 AWSGD
+1518 WKGD
-1523 DSPPLHEALAKL
+1523 DVRLLHMALEL
-1535 VNDKDAKVRLQLACT
+1535 RQLDQDAKVRLQLACT

-1562 LAEVLNSA
+1562 LAELLNSA
-1570 EQGSPLQ
+1570 EPGSPLQ

-1610 KNDKAIA
+1610 KNEKAIA
-1617 ALVTRMDAQK
+1617 ALVTRMEAQK
-1627 GLEELMAVLD
+1627 DLEELLAVLD

-1653 KAREAVEKMAA
+1653 KAREAVEKMAV
-1664 RLQQAAESIQTAPT
+1664 RLQQAADSIQTAPT

-1709 EVLRLVAKLQ
+1709 EVLRLVSKLQ

-1773 MKHPKKGIANLA
+1773 MKHPKKNIANLA
-1785 EKIFADST
+1785 EKVFADST
-1793 SATRAAVV
+1793 SATRAVVV
-1801 EKFKPALKLQGDETR
+1801 EKFKPALKLQGDAAR

-1822 SVCISCHR
+1822 SVCISCHK
-1830 LDGVGLELGPD
+1830 LDGAGLELGPD

-1893 TLKMAGNIT
+1893 TLKMAGNLT
-1902 KSVLRSDVES
+1902 KSVLRSDVAS
-1912 LKSSGTSLMPEG
+1912 LKSAGISLMPEG

-1940 LKLVR
+1940 LKQPR

>member
-1 MNLRHQ
+1 
-7 VPEFERLFIKQRL
+7 
-20 DNPALVKEWCADVD
+20 
-34 HDVRLPLLAL
+34 
-44 VEGQVIGRATQHRRW
+44 
-59 RLSNL
+59 
-64 RVGDRMV
+64 MV

-85 TTLTSAATFR
+85 TTLASAATFR
-95 AGVATVDIS
+95 AGVSAIDIS

-111 IAGGFLEGRGEK
+111 IAGGFLEGRGER

-150 MMEQALIDEA
+150 MMEQSLIDEA
-160 KGIASK
+160 KGIAAK
-166 QCGIPVERMMVSATH
+166 QCGIPVDRMMVSATH

-280 ISVIALQTLDGK
+280 LSVIALQTLDGK

-316 LFCKHL
+316 LFCRHL

-345 GDQMWMDYGAEKKT
+345 GDQMWMDYGAEKKDIT
-359 LTIDHYASE
+359 LESYSE
-368 VADSAMKALQ
+368 AVADSAMKALQ

-386 PLGMVEKTL
+386 PLGMIEKTL
-395 ELNYRVPDEKRLAW
+395 ELKYRVPDEKRLAW

-423 SKEEVYAREALILHE
+423 NKEEVYAREALILHE

-473 KSPFGTHFN
+473 ASPLGTHFN

-488 AEGYIPPPEQH
+488 AEGYIPPTEQH
-499 ELGGYTTWPARTA
+499 TLGGYTTWSARTA
-512 GLEFFAETEIYEA
+512 GLAEFSEYQMVDLLTKMTREFASNAGEQRAQQVGVYPEQIWN
-525 LVSAVFPLHDS
+525 SKPLAFFECNELKDDH
-536 PSQPKVLRLGDY
+536 QY
-548 PTALKSSA
+548 PI
-556 PFAHWTLDS
+556 D
-565 MDLYAGLNVFF
+565 G
-576 GNPPKPRYSNTRRGM
+576 RYVWLSEMGACAR
-591 EAMPPY
+591 
-597 LAAENAK
+597 
-604 AALIFSGTI
+604 
-613 AIGLPGVG
+613 GLPGVG
-621 SGLGYGENSALH
+621 AGLGYGDESHLKLSSFSTQGH
-633 HSAFGV
+633 
-639 SDLINR
+639 INR
-645 SIHLAGGH
+645 SIQTAGGW
-653 LETSNLKLGTQSSI
+653 LQSNWTVLRLLPLPPHRSDPSSIAAQNHASI

-678 ASDRKGELINALGVS
+678 ASDRTGDLINALGVS

-704 SLEWSA
+704 RLEWGDKVASA
-710 PSEAPRSESSV
+710 SAEGSDSAKAEA
-721 RNERPQTPDAA
+721 TL
-732 QGTVRTTF
+732 

-755 NVRVHLDGSEKPV
+755 NVRVHLDGSGKPV

-796 DRVIEPSLIAKLW
+796 DRVIEPSLVAKLW

-815 EENAKRAISRAE
+815 EENAKRAVSRAE

-839 LKVHEN
+839 LKAHEN

-883 GIGGNFKDSSPGR
+883 GIGGSYKDSSPGR

-912 TVIEPGTWNDVKM
+912 TVIEPGTWNDVKL

-934 TLNGKVEID
+934 MLNGKVEID
-943 AELPVTAPGAKELF
+943 AELPVTAPGAKDLF

-966 PLEGTFEKVEVAGL
+966 PLEGDFSNGVVDGAAASWNRSEAEIDSRRLPEGRAKRVNAVGSDSATPLSKAGKSSNTKDHSTAVSPIPGGPGISATALHDAGAKSKV
-980 EKPAAPAPAPK
+980 PT
-991 IELASKPLSPE
+991 ASQPLSPE

-1007 WHVREG
+1007 WHVRDG

-1042 EMADYPMGMDGNGK
+1042 EMADYPLGMDGHGK

-1061 VRLEDTDHD
+1061 ARLEDTDHD

-1273 VLFESGAAVPAAQP
+1273 VLFNDGKT
-1287 GAGQRPAP
+1287 
-1295 HLHAFTCEPF
+1295 HAFTCEPF

-1310 HHILEDDGVTFKAT
+1310 HHLLEDDGVTFKAT

-1330 AKARESDSANTS
+1330 AKAREGDSANTS

-1347 ATAPTDFLASED
+1347 ATAPTDFLANED

-1410 RIWKIVKES
+1410 RIWKVVRASARSGANDSAKAEATFAS
-1419 IGSRPVFEWDNL
+1419 A
-1431 STTPGSVNGWL
+1431 NGWL
-1442 RDKMQMVATWK
+1442 RDKAQMRALWSGEFALK
-1453 GQMPAD
+1453 GLFERPKGIVLTQA
-1459 PSFASPRGMM
+1459 
-1469 AVHLAWTALLI
+1469 AWTLGLLK
-1480 GKDSHP
+1480 KDHQNEWHDLIEDTNP
-1486 GEICLRLLRQTQP
+1486 
-1499 TDALA
+1499 
-1504 ARVREQA
+1504 RVREQA
-1511 LQMAEKV
+1511 LQMLEHFE
-1518 AWSGD
+1518 WSAD
-1523 DSPPLHEALAKL
+1523 EASALQKALTKL
-1535 VNDKDAKVRLQLACT
+1535 VNDQDAKVRLQVACT

-1570 EQGSPLQ
+1570 EPGSPLQ
-1577 GAALSSVLPHLERV
+1577 GAAMSSVLPHLERV
-1591 CARADAKSFAM
+1591 CARADTKSFAM

-1610 KNDKAIA
+1610 KNEKAIA

-1627 GLEELMAVLD
+1627 GLEELLAVLD

-1642 LAAFAKQVTDA
+1642 LAAFAKQITDA
-1653 KAREAVEKMAA
+1653 RVREAVDKMAA
-1664 RLQQAAESIQTAPT
+1664 RLQQAAESIQTAPA

-1688 REHRERVKAL
+1688 REHREKVKAL

-1703 AKTGNA
+1703 AKSVDVGALAKVREVGAANTA
-1709 EVLRLVAKLQ
+1709 DPRSLATAPTEVLRLVSKLQ

-1768 TRARL
+1768 MRARL
-1773 MKHPKKGIANLA
+1773 MKHPKKDIASLA
-1785 EKIFADST
+1785 EKVFADST

-1801 EKFKPALKLQGDETR
+1801 EKFKPALKLPGDAAR

-1822 SVCISCHR
+1822 SVCISCHK

-1851 KLLNSILDPS
+1851 KLINSILDPS

-1902 KSVLRSDVES
+1902 KSVLRSDVAS
-1912 LKSSGTSLMPEG
+1912 LKSTGISLMPEG

-1940 LKLVR
+1940 LKVTR

>member
-1 MNLRHQ
+1 
-7 VPEFERLFIKQRL
+7 
-20 DNPALVKEWCADVD
+20 
-34 HDVRLPLLAL
+34 
-44 VEGQVIGRATQHRRW
+44 
-59 RLSNL
+59 
-64 RVGDRMV
+64 MV
-71 SHTMKLVLTCLALL
+71 SHAMKPVLACLALL
-85 TTLTSAATFR
+85 TTLASAATFR

-150 MMEQALIDEA
+150 MIEQSLIDEA
-160 KGIASK
+160 KGIAAK
-166 QCGIPVERMMVSATH
+166 QCGIPVDRMMVSATH

-280 ISVIALQTLDGK
+280 LSVIALQTLDGR

-322 AAKMGQQGDGNGPFV
+322 AAKLGQQGDGNGPFV

-359 LTIDHYASE
+359 ITIDTYASE
-368 VADSAMKALQ
+368 VADSAIKALQ

-386 PLGMVEKTL
+386 PLGMIEDAFEL
-395 ELNYRVPDEKRLAW
+395 EYRLPDEKRLAW

-438 RQKTSVKL
+438 RQKTTVKL

-466 TGLKLRE
+466 TGLKLRDW
-473 KSPFGTHFN
+473 SPFKTHFN

-488 AEGYIPPPEQH
+488 AEGYIPPLNQH
-499 ELGGYTTWPARTA
+499 KLGGYTTWPARTA
-512 GLEFFAETEIYEA
+512 GLEEWAEGRMAGTLIDACFELSGQPKQKTKHENGPYAEEV
-525 LVSAVFPLHDS
+525 LR
-536 PSQPKVLRLGDY
+536 SQPSLYSRLENTGQCQFGEEITPRFTWGVYAVDSFAAYLPGPGTGLGFGDES
-548 PTALKSSA
+548 ALTSSA
-556 PFAHWTLDS
+556 
-565 MDLYAGLNVFF
+565 
-576 GNPPKPRYSNTRRGM
+576 
-591 EAMPPY
+591 
-597 LAAENAK
+597 
-604 AALIFSGTI
+604 FSGPNKI
-613 AIGLPGVG
+613 NRCVHVAG
-621 SGLGYGENSALH
+621 GYLKTHLKNTARK
-633 HSAFGV
+633 
-639 SDLINR
+639 LINGNWQTVD
-645 SIHLAGGH
+645 I
-653 LETSNLKLGTQSSI
+653 TPPTSI

-678 ASDRKGELINALGVS
+678 ASDRTGELINALGVS
-693 LKAHQFPDHTV
+693 LKAHQFTDHTLQLELASGDNNV
-704 SLEWSA
+704 VQSLSSPGA
-710 PSEAPRSESSV
+710 ANTKSDRSSNQGHGGELKL
-721 RNERPQTPDAA
+721 RNT
-732 QGTVRTTF
+732 

-774 KAANEVLFGQ
+774 KAADEVLFGQ

-815 EENAKRAISRAE
+815 EENAKRAVSRAE

-839 LKVHEN
+839 LKAHEN

-883 GIGGNFKDSSPGR
+883 GIGGNYKDSSPGR

-912 TVIEPGTWNDVKM
+912 TLIEPGTWNDVKL
-925 ERLGSRVKV
+925 ERLGSRVRV

-966 PLEGTFEKVEVAGL
+966 PLEGTFEKVEVSGL
-980 EKPAAPAPAPK
+980 EKPTAPAPAPK
-991 IELASKPLSPE
+991 IELASQPLSPE

-1007 WHVREG
+1007 WHVRDG

-1042 EMADYPMGMDGNGK
+1042 EMADYPLGMDGNGK

-1061 VRLEDTDHD
+1061 VRLEDSDHD

-1208 PLWHYVLQDHYLRR
+1208 PLWHYVLQDQYLRR

-1263 ACGIEVYRDQ
+1263 ACGIEVYRD
-1273 VLFESGAAVPAAQP
+1273 VKLFNDGKT
-1287 GAGQRPAP
+1287 
-1295 HLHAFTCEPF
+1295 HAFTCEPF

-1310 HHILEDDGVTFKAT
+1310 HHILEDDGVTFKA
-1324 VDVGAL
+1324 VPDSSHL
-1330 AKARESDSANTS
+1330 APRDEQTASKSGKASKQENAPLISTERDGHSAV
-1342 NSRSL
+1342 
-1347 ATAPTDFLASED
+1347 AFHDFLASED

-1410 RIWKIVKES
+1410 RIWRVVRKDGSAGTPARICASMFQTADKSVRAPFES
-1419 IGSRPVFEWDNL
+1419 A
-1431 STTPGSVNGWL
+1431 NGWI
-1442 RDKMQMVATWK
+1442 RDKAQ
-1453 GQMPAD
+1453 
-1459 PSFASPRGMM
+1459 MM
-1469 AVHLAWTALLI
+1469 ALWGGIDQKTFVELLSAMESKLPQVRAQAARTLCI
-1480 GKDSHP
+1480 VDRLPPESLG
-1486 GEICLRLLRQTQP
+1486 RLLNDDNP
-1499 TDALA
+1499 G
-1504 ARVREQA
+1504 VIVEA
-1511 LQMAEKV
+1511 LQMLQPAMWEKV
-1518 AWSGD
+1518 HG
-1523 DSPPLHEALAKL
+1523 PLLKL
-1535 VNDKDAKVRLQLACT
+1535 VNSGQLLRKEHFGHPRVRLQLA
-1550 LGELKF
+1550 LSSGDWSGD
-1556 EWAGDL
+1556 WAGSIVARSL
-1562 LAEVLNSA
+1562 IEAA
-1570 EQGSPLQ
+1570 PGSTQQ
-1577 GAALSSVLPHLERV
+1577 GAAMSSVLPHLRQV
-1591 CARADAKSFAM
+1591 CDHIGRHEGEASAGIVGM
-1602 LLRCALAT
+1602 LFRCALESKNEEAIGALIFRMKSRT
-1610 KNDKAIA
+1610 K
-1617 ALVTRMDAQK
+1617 
-1627 GLEELMAVLD
+1627 LEEVFSVLD
-1637 EKNLS
+1637 QKNIS
-1642 LAAFAKQVTDA
+1642 LAEFANQVKSPGAQAGLIKLKEMLTEALEAVKTA
-1653 KAREAVEKMAA
+1653 KA
-1664 RLQQAAESIQTAPT
+1664 APP
-1678 MESLALLASD
+1678 MESMALLASD

-1703 AKTGNA
+1703 AKTANA
-1709 EVLRLVAKLQ
+1709 EVLRLVSKLQ
-1719 PQGGVEF
+1719 PKGGEQF

-1753 LALLKRPEAKSADAA
+1753 LSLLKRPEAKSADAA

-1773 MKHPKKGIANLA
+1773 MKHPKKNIANLA
-1785 EKIFADST
+1785 EKAFADST

-1801 EKFKPALKLQGDETR
+1801 EKFKPALKLQGDAAR

-1822 SVCISCHR
+1822 SVCISCHK

-1902 KSVLRSDVES
+1902 KSVLRSDVAS
-1912 LKSSGTSLMPEG
+1912 LKSTGISLMPEG

-1940 LKLVR
+1940 LKQPR

>member
-1 MNLRHQ
+1 
-7 VPEFERLFIKQRL
+7 
-20 DNPALVKEWCADVD
+20 
-34 HDVRLPLLAL
+34 
-44 VEGQVIGRATQHRRW
+44 
-59 RLSNL
+59 
-64 RVGDRMV
+64 MV
-71 SHTMKLVLTCLALL
+71 SHTMKLVLTCLAFFA
-85 TTLTSAATFR
+85 TLASAATFR

-133 VLDDGKMKIAFA
+133 VLDDGKMKIVFA

-150 MMEQALIDEA
+150 MMEQSLIDEA

-166 QCGIPVERMMVSATH
+166 QCGIPVDRMMVSATH

-192 GTRKDTVYAKFLTPK
+192 GTRKDTVYAKFLMPK
-207 IAEAIVAANAALQPA
+207 IAEAIVAANTALQPA

-245 KEVVDPFGQP
+245 KEVVDPFGQL

-280 ISVIALQTLDGK
+280 LSVIALQTLDGQ

-305 GTAPVSADYFG
+305 GSGPISADYFG

-322 AAKMGQQGDGNGPFV
+322 AAKLGQQGNGNGPFV

-359 LTIDHYASE
+359 ITIEHYASE
-368 VADSAMKALQ
+368 VADSAMMALQ

-386 PLGMVEKTL
+386 PLGMIEKTL

-409 ARPIAAKIENDVPK
+409 ARPIAAKIENDLPK

-438 RQKTSVKL
+438 RQKTTVKL

-459 PNEVYAI
+459 PNEVYAL

-473 KSPFGTHFN
+473 ASPFGKHFN

-488 AEGYIPPPEQH
+488 ATGYIPPPEQH
-499 ELGGYTTWPARTA
+499 TLGGYTTWPARTA
-512 GLEFFAETEIYEA
+512 GLEIQAEPQMVAMLSESIA
-525 LVSAVFPLHDS
+525 QIA
-536 PSQPKVLRLGDY
+536 G
-548 PTALKSSA
+548 KSSRPIRA
-556 PFAHWTLDS
+556 SDGPYSSETLASKPASYFRCDDARSTLTNEVGAEAKLIGAHAF
-565 MDLYAGLNVFF
+565 Y
-576 GNPPKPRYSNTRRGM
+576 
-591 EAMPPY
+591 
-597 LAAENAK
+597 
-604 AALIFSGTI
+604 
-613 AIGLPGVG
+613 LPGAG
-621 SGLGYGENSALH
+621 SGLGYDEESALKPSPFS
-633 HSAFGV
+633 SAHT
-639 SDLINR
+639 INR
-645 SIHLAGGH
+645 SIQLAGGH
-653 LETSNLKLGTQSSI
+653 LETSNLKLGPQSSI

-678 ASDRKGELINALGVS
+678 ASDRMGELINTLGIS
-693 LKAHQFPDHTV
+693 LKAHQFPDHTLQ
-704 SLEWSA
+704 LELASGD
-710 PSEAPRSESSV
+710 SNVVQSFSS
-721 RNERPQTPDAA
+721 TDAA
-732 QGTVRTTF
+732 NPENANAASKGSNHGLKPMTTF
-740 FADDW
+740 VADDW

-755 NVRVHLDGSEKPV
+755 NVRVHLDGAEKPV

-774 KAANEVLFGQ
+774 KAANQVLFGQ

-796 DRVIEPSLIAKLW
+796 DRVIEPSLITKLW

-815 EENAKRAISRAE
+815 EENAKWAISRTE
-827 RKKRAQVQSSAL
+827 RKKRTQGQSSAL
-839 LKVHEN
+839 LKAHEN

-873 GDHQAPGDHL
+873 SDHQAPGDHL
-883 GIGGNFKDSSPGR
+883 GIGGNYKDSSPGR

-912 TVIEPGTWNDVKM
+912 TVIEPGTWNDVKL
-925 ERLGSRVKV
+925 ERLGSRLKV

-957 FGKRCDDFA
+957 FGRRCDDLA
-966 PLEGTFEKVEVAGL
+966 PLEGSFSDGFVEGAAASWSAVGSDSATPLSKAGKSSNTQDRSTAVSPMPGGPGISATAL
-980 EKPAAPAPAPK
+980 HD
-991 IELASKPLSPE
+991 ASAKSKLPTVTQPLSPE

-1007 WHVREG
+1007 WHVRDG

-1042 EMADYPMGMDGNGK
+1042 EMADYPLGMDGNGK

-1178 TGEFDPQTGPSQ
+1178 TGEFDPQSGPSQ

-1263 ACGIEVYRDQ
+1263 ACGIEVYRD
-1273 VLFESGAAVPAAQP
+1273 VKLFNDGKT
-1287 GAGQRPAP
+1287 
-1295 HLHAFTCEPF
+1295 HAFTCEPF

-1310 HHILEDDGVTFKAT
+1310 HHILEDDGVTFKA
-1324 VDVGAL
+1324 VRDPA
-1330 AKARESDSANTS
+1330 ESKM
-1342 NSRSL
+1342 
-1347 ATAPTDFLASED
+1347 DFLASED

-1410 RIWKIVKES
+1410 RIWRVVKSSHLAPRDEQTAS
-1419 IGSRPVFEWDNL
+1419 KSGKASGKGNVPFI
-1431 STTPGSVNGWL
+1431 STERDDYFASPNGWL
-1442 RDKMQMVATWK
+1442 RDKAQMTLLSSKSESRLAKELQRSASAGDAEVIAQREWTLVCLGK
-1453 GQMPAD
+1453 GTTKD
-1459 PSFASPRGMM
+1459 IV
-1469 AVHLAWTALLI
+1469 VHMH
-1480 GKDSHP
+1480 SNHP
-1486 GEICLRLLRQTQP
+1486 GLQC
-1499 TDALA
+1499 
-1504 ARVREQA
+1504 QA
-1511 LQMAEKV
+1511 LQMAEKLE
-1518 AWSGD
+1518 WSAEE
-1523 DSPPLHEALAKL
+1523 SSALKEALTKL
-1535 VNDKDAKVRLQLACT
+1535 VNDENAKVRLQLACT

-1562 LAEVLNSA
+1562 LAELLNSA
-1570 EQGSPLQ
+1570 EAGSPLQ

-1591 CARADAKSFAM
+1591 CARADTKSFEM

-1617 ALVTRMDAQK
+1617 ALVTRMDEQK
-1627 GLEELMAVLD
+1627 GLEELLAVLD

-1678 MESLALLASD
+1678 MESLVLLASD
-1688 REHRERVKAL
+1688 REHRETVKAL

-1773 MKHPKKGIANLA
+1773 MKHPKKNIANLA
-1785 EKIFADST
+1785 EKVFADST

-1801 EKFKPALKLQGDETR
+1801 EKFKPALKLQGDAAR
-1816 GKTVFA
+1816 GKAVFA
-1822 SVCISCHR
+1822 SVCISCHK

-1902 KSVLRSDVES
+1902 KSVLRSDVAS
-1912 LKSSGTSLMPEG
+1912 LKSAGTSLMPEG

-1940 LKLVR
+1940 LKVAR